1 MRRNIIYFY
10 PLIIFIFLVNYHFYS
25 FYQKNFLSIR
35 RIIKNQR
42 EKSLYEKIQSQNH
55 YFEIWQLLQKT
66 NQVIFINE
74 DKDSNFIDYVTTY
87 FKNKENKTKPLTYY
101 LTELGLMIKY
111 FSYPRPI
118 PVYSFYQI
126 LINPSLIKKDDFI
139 ISDYEFEDFY
149 KKRIE
154 EKNCFCEKNQEEIM
168 IEKNFLFIFN
178 RLKRLDIS
186 AKHYVSMIKRP
197 EKPYYIYQVIK

>member
-1 MRRNIIYFY
+1 MT
-10 PLIIFIFLVNYHFYS
+10 
-25 FYQKNFLSIR
+25 
-35 RIIKNQR
+35 RIIKNQK
-42 EKSLYEKIQSQNH
+42 EQLLYEKIQSQNH
-55 YFEIWQLLQKT
+55 YYEAWQLLQK
-66 NQVIFINE
+66 NSHVIFINE

-111 FSYPRPI
+111 FSYSRSI
-118 PVYSFYQI
+118 PVYSFYQL
-126 LINPSLIKKDDFI
+126 LINPSLIKKGDFI
-139 ISDYEFEDFY
+139 ISDYELEDFY

-154 EKNCFCEKNQEEIM
+154 EKNCVCKKNQEEIM
-168 IEKNFLFIFN
+168 IEKNFLSIFN

-186 AKHYVSMIKRP
+186 AKQYVSMIKRP

>member
-1 MRRNIIYFY
+1 MT
-10 PLIIFIFLVNYHFYS
+10 
-25 FYQKNFLSIR
+25 
-35 RIIKNQR
+35 RIIKNQK
-42 EKSLYEKIQSQNH
+42 EQPLYEKIQSQNH
-55 YFEIWQLLQKT
+55 YFEVWQLLQKT
-66 NQVIFINE
+66 NQVIFVNE

-118 PVYSFYQI
+118 QVYSFYQL

-154 EKNCFCEKNQEEIM
+154 EKNCFCKKNQEEIM

-186 AKHYVSMIKRP
+186 AKYYVSMIKRP